1 MENND
6 LIKIWKEGN
15 QEILENKKFERSEL
29 EAFLKPKINKT
40 TLSLNLNIL
49 VYMTAQ
55 VAAMV
60 LIGFDLY
67 GYRSNPLMLKV
78 LIPMLIVCSSF
89 FGYGVFL
96 LSCIWQINHGCFD
109 LVTAV
114 NRKLKVYR
122 TYYEVW
128 MWIGAVTAL
137 CLSLALNTLIDN
149 DAGTYCINKPF
160 FFTVVSLL
168 VILFIYGS
176 QKIAQFFALRWI
188 RIYLADIQ
196 NDVLDGSTRL
206 EKEKRKYMLFFLI
219 LALILTLTFIWGIIR
234 ARTA

>member
-15 QEILENKKFERSEL
+15 QEILKNKKFDRSEL
-29 EAFLKPKINKT
+29 ETFLKPKINKT
-40 TLSLNLNIL
+40 AFSLNSNIL

-60 LIGFDLY
+60 LIGFNLY
-67 GYRSNPLMLKV
+67 GYRSNPVMLNV

-96 LSCIWQINHGCFD
+96 LSCIWQINHTGFD

-122 TYYEVW
+122 TYYEAW
-128 MWIGAVTAL
+128 MWIGA
-137 CLSLALNTLIDN
+137 LSVLFLAFALNTFIDN
-149 DAGTYCINKPF
+149 DAGTYRINKPV
-160 FFTVVSLL
+160 FFTVISLL

-176 QKIAQFFALRWI
+176 QKLAQFFALRWI
-188 RIYLADIQ
+188 KVYLADIR
-196 NDVLDGSTRL
+196 NEVLNGSCRL
-206 EKEKRKYMLFFLI
+206 QKEKRKYMLFILI
-219 LALILTLTFIWGIIR
+219 LALILTLTFIWGIIK
-234 ARTA
+234 ARTV